1 MKFSTLGILII
12 EVYELLFT
20 AIWQNNSTLCQTNWF
35 VSLKKISILY
45 FFSYRDNSHTLCPVS
60 RGIYNL
66 QETDTKKYI
75 NFDTYRHS

>member
-45 FFSYRDNSHTLCPVS
+45 FFPIETTPTHYVLYRGGFT
-60 RGIYNL
+60 IYKK
-66 QETDTKKYI
+66 QTQKKYI